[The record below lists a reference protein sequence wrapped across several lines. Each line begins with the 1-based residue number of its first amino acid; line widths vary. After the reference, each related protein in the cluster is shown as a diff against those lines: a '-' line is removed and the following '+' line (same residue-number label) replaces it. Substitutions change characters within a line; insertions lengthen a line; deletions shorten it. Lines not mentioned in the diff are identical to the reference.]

1 MRNNEHLF
9 PKFHVRPPRG
19 FVNDP
24 NGPCLIDGV
33 FHLYYQYRHAT
44 DASTPVV
51 WAHVSSPDLAK
62 WTHYRSAITPVPGGP
77 DGDGIYS
84 GNTVVNDGIVCAF
97 YSGKLLDHPHQ
108 QPLLARSENKG
119 ASFGLPRHIIPAP
132 SVEEVHTFRDPYVWR
147 TPKGWAMVVGAGTN
161 AGNAEARLYTSPD
174 LEQWTP
180 SGTLAAM
187 ARQRVGSLDTGEM
200 WECPQVVVEPQG
212 QMILIVSAWS
222 RAGERHHQLMS
233 LVGPTPD
240 GMHFTGEP
248 VIAAYD
254 YGPNLYAV
262 STMNESP
269 IGPLAWGW
277 VKEGRDPAWCI
288 EEDWSGMLSLPRQ
301 IHAAPSGRVAS
312 TPPESLRA
320 LRAGTIPSSSGKA
333 TGLPAQF
340 EFALSVAPGTG
351 EARLELA
358 FSPDE
363 RLELVV
369 DRRSGKATIDRSH
382 ASRDPRAHTTG
393 CEMPARED
401 GGNTPVRFRGFVDG
415 SVLELFRDDGA
426 VATIRFDPLTP
437 PPWTINVTGESREA
451 LKLWAL

>member
-1 MRNNEHLF
+1 MRTNEHLF

-62 WTHYRSAITPVPGGP
+62 WTHYRSAITPVPDGP

-84 GNTVVNDGIVCAF
+84 GNTAVTDGIVRAF

-108 QPLLARSENKG
+108 LPLLARSDDKG
-119 ASFGLPRHIIPAP
+119 ASFGTPRHIIPAP
-132 SVEEVHTFRDPYVWR
+132 SIEEVHTFRDPYVWR
-147 TPKGWAMVVGAGTN
+147 TPTGWAMVVGAGTN

-174 LEQWTP
+174 LEHWTP
-180 SGTLAAM
+180 GGNLASM
-187 ARQRVGSLDTGEM
+187 ARQRIGSLDTGEM
-200 WECPQVVVEPQG
+200 WECPQVVVEPEG
-212 QMILIVSAWS
+212 RMILIVSAWS
-222 RAGERHHQLMS
+222 RAGQRHHQLMS
-233 LVGPTPD
+233 LVAPTRD
-240 GMHFTGEP
+240 GVHFAAEP
-248 VIAAYD
+248 QIAPYD

-269 IGPLAWGW
+269 LGPLAWGW

-301 IHAAPSGRVAS
+301 IRSGQSGRVES
-312 TPPESLRA
+312 TPPDGLKA
-320 LRAGTIPSSSGKA
+320 LRTGVIACASGRA
-333 TGLPAQF
+333 SGVPAQF
-340 EFALSVAPGTG
+340 EFAFSVAPGTG
-351 EARLELA
+351 EARLDLV
-358 FSPDE
+358 FSAEE
-363 RLELVV
+363 RLRLII
-369 DRRSGKATIDRSH
+369 DRNAGRTTIDRSK
-382 ASRDPRAHTTG
+382 ASRDPRADAAG
-393 CEMPARED
+393 CEIPARDD
-401 GGNTPVRFRGFVDG
+401 GRASHFRGFVDG

-426 VATIRFDPLTP
+426 VATIRFYPLAP
-437 PPWTINVTGESREA
+437 PPWTIELMGANGA
-451 LKLWAL
+451 LELWAL